1 MDTEQP
7 VADQSS
13 STHGQASWVTPAS
26 GVEVNEAAWT
36 EQAQRLLPPGALD
49 LVAAL
54 HRALEPTR
62 QELLAARRTRQAEW
76 DAGAVPGYLPEDAHP
91 EAHTDWQVAP
101 LPDDLLQ
108 RRVEITGPIND
119 PKMVINMLSRTDDG
133 HRADAAML
141 DFEDSMKPAWSN
153 VMQGVDNLIG
163 AADGTLTYT
172 KPARGDQPEKHYAI
186 DPDDMPL
193 LMVRVRGLHLDE
205 SNVLVDGTPVAG
217 GLLDLALSAFH
228 TAQTLID
235 QGKTPKFYVPKV
247 EHFEEARWWNQLFVE
262 LQEALSIPTGTL
274 KATFLIETLPAAFQ
288 MEEIL
293 YEIREHAAGLNGGR
307 WDKIFSDI
315 KVLKAHPDR
324 IIADRN
330 SVGMNRDWMAMYV
343 KQLIKVCH
351 RHGAFG
357 MGGMAP
363 QTPGRTAELREKQ
376 VAGVVADKEFE
387 AAIGHDGCW
396 VSHPYFIAP
405 AMEPF
410 EEKLDAKGAQNQ
422 LDITPDIPDRPDLL
436 PKKTGPRTL
445 DGIRVNVR
453 VSIGYMKGWLQD
465 LGAVAWDNR
474 MEDLAT
480 FEISRA
486 QTWQWLHHG
495 VELDDGTS
503 VTPDLVRRIFDEE
516 LATIQ
521 DEARGFF
528 AGRPDDVI
536 DAQVQRFAAAKD
548 IAAHIFLEEDFRPFL
563 CCASNRVGDDAQNE
577 ALLRADSCPSAQ

>member
-247 EHFEEARWWNQLFVE
+247 EHFEEARWWNRF
-262 LQEALSIPTGTL
+262 LSSCRKRFP
-274 KATFLIETLPAAFQ
+274 
-288 MEEIL
+288 
-293 YEIREHAAGLNGGR
+293 
-307 WDKIFSDI
+307 
-315 KVLKAHPDR
+315 
-324 IIADRN
+324 
-330 SVGMNRDWMAMYV
+330 
-343 KQLIKVCH
+343 
-351 RHGAFG
+351 
-357 MGGMAP
+357 
-363 QTPGRTAELREKQ
+363 
-376 VAGVVADKEFE
+376 
-387 AAIGHDGCW
+387 
-396 VSHPYFIAP
+396 
-405 AMEPF
+405 
-410 EEKLDAKGAQNQ
+410 
-422 LDITPDIPDRPDLL
+422 
-436 PKKTGPRTL
+436 
-445 DGIRVNVR
+445 
-453 VSIGYMKGWLQD
+453 
-465 LGAVAWDNR
+465 
-474 MEDLAT
+474 
-480 FEISRA
+480 SR
-486 QTWQWLHHG
+486 Q
-495 VELDDGTS
+495 
-503 VTPDLVRRIFDEE
+503 
-516 LATIQ
+516 
-521 DEARGFF
+521 ARS
-528 AGRPDDVI
+528 R
-536 DAQVQRFAAAKD
+536 
-548 IAAHIFLEEDFRPFL
+548 RPF
-563 CCASNRVGDDAQNE
+563 
-577 ALLRADSCPSAQ
+577 